1 MVGRFT
7 VTATI
12 AIATAAADDDGKS
25 PCLRYFA
32 NSPSQLA
39 LNILGIHL
47 QPPYLTV
54 SKSSW
59 KLALIDYNAQ

>member
-12 AIATAAADDDGKS
+12 AIATAADDDGKR

-39 LNILGIHL
+39 LSILSIHL